1 VIYRRIARRYAAAL
15 FGITSQQRL
24 VDEVERDLRSAHE
37 RIAADAPLAA
47 VLAHPEIPSPRKQEI
62 IQAVFSGC
70 HPVALSFLGLLVERR
85 RQEYLAAI
93 IEEYRRFAD
102 EARRL
107 VRARATSAVPLTP
120 EQKER
125 LRRALESHTG
135 KTVELADEVD
145 PALLAGLV
153 VQMDD
158 QVIDASARGRLD
170 KLRELLAGVRFR
182 GLGE

>member
-15 FGITSQQRL
+15 FGLTSRQRV
-24 VDEVERDLRSAHE
+24 VDEVERDLSAAQQH
-37 RIAADAPLAA
+37 IAGNAALSA
-47 VLAHPEIPSPRKQEI
+47 VLAHPEIPSQRKQEI
-62 IQAVFSGC
+62 IQAVFSGLQ
-70 HPVALSFLGLLVERR
+70 PAALSFVRLLVARR
-85 RQEYLAAI
+85 RHEYLGAV
-93 IEEYRRFAD
+93 IEEYRRLAD

-125 LRRALESHTG
+125 LRRALEHHTG
-135 KTVELADEVD
+135 KTVELGFEVD
-145 PALLAGLV
+145 RALLAGLL

-158 QVIDASARGRLD
+158 HVIDASARGRLE
-170 KLRELLAGVRFR
+170 KMRALLAGARFR